1 MSDAWVINA
10 SPIILYA
17 RISRLDVIERLAP
30 KVIVPTTVLEE
41 IRAGAQK
48 DNTSKEAVSW
58 AVQYQQRDI
67 PVPATVERW
76 DLGPGES
83 QVISFCLQGERWAV
97 MDDRMG
103 RRCISAHGLQMIGSL
118 GIILR
123 AKIFGLIETARP
135 WVYKLKNEGMYIDV
149 ELIERAL
156 SAMGEDCS

>member
-1 MSDAWVINA
+1 MQH
-10 SPIILYA
+10 
-17 RISRLDVIERLAP
+17 RGVIERLAP

-41 IRAGAQK
+41 IRAGTQK
-48 DNTSKEAVSW
+48 DNTAREATAW
-58 AVQYQQRDI
+58 AAQYQQNDI

-103 RRCISAHGLQMIGSL
+103 RRCVSAHGLQVIGSF

-123 AKIFGLIETARP
+123 AKIFGLIDAARP
-135 WVYKLKNEGMYIDV
+135 WVYKLKDEGMYVDV
-149 ELIERAL
+149 EFIERAL
-156 SAMGEDCS
+156 SAISEGK